1 MTGIRVILL
10 LLLLPQLAVA
20 QDGIRLMDNNVFYM
34 LDVEELE
41 RTSFGDSHDYAWDAD
56 FWAGTD
62 LNRLWIKTKGEAAA
76 GGNDHAELQL
86 LYSRAI
92 APFWNLQ
99 TGLRHESEPKPEQ
112 NSAVLAVEGLAPYGF
127 EVEAELLLAEGGQTT
142 VRLRTNYELLLTQRL
157 ILTPEAEIT
166 AYSESDEPRGIGSG
180 LGRLEIGLRLRYEFR
195 REFAPYIGLYGVRL
209 RGQTGD
215 LAVRGGHDASDIELV
230 AGVRFWY

>member
-1 MTGIRVILL
+1 MTHYRIILL

-20 QDGIRLMDNNVFYM
+20 QGGIELMDKHVFYM

-41 RTSFGDSHDYAWDAD
+41 LTSFGDGDDFAWDAD

-62 LNRLWIKTKGEAAA
+62 LNRLWIKTKGEVAA
-76 GGNDHAELQL
+76 GGHDHAELQI

-112 NSAVLAVEGLAPYGF
+112 NSAVLALEGLAPYGF
-127 EVEAELLLAEGGQTT
+127 EVEAELLLAEGGNTT
-142 VRLRTNYELLLTQRL
+142 VRLRTNYEVLLTQRL
-157 ILTPEAEIT
+157 FLTPEAELT
-166 AYSESDEPRGIGSG
+166 AYSTSDALRGEGSG
-180 LGRLEIGLRLRYEFR
+180 LGRVELGFRLRYEIQ
-195 REFAPYIGLYGVRL
+195 REFAPYVGLYWVRL
-209 RGQTGD
+209 RGRTGD
-215 LAVRGGHDASDIELV
+215 LATASGHDANDVELV